1 MGIIFIIY
9 GRNKM
14 KNLIL
19 FVCTYLFVCS
29 TLLAQNNTTKVIFYE
44 SKGGFWDSIQKG
56 IDTYLESVNPKIKKP
71 SFKADF
77 SNLKKPSAPS
87 DFKFAWHNKPESQ
100 GRTGT
105 CWSFSTT
112 SFFESEVKRLTG
124 KEVQISE
131 LYTVYW
137 EYVEKAI
144 RYAQE
149 RGNSALGEG
158 SQGNAVQK
166 NFKKYGAVPYSV
178 YSGMLPGQKFIDH
191 QKLFEEFYTFLTKA
205 KENNTFAEGFIVNNV
220 KSILNKYMGT
230 PPEKFDFEGKS
241 YTPAS
246 FLKDY
251 LQINPD
257 DYIAI
262 ISVKNQPYGTSII
275 YDVPDNWWRN
285 SDYYNIPLD
294 EFMQTLKDAVKNG
307 YTVAL
312 AGDVSEPGINGF
324 EGAGFIPDFD
334 IKPADITED
343 ARIFRFLNGQTTD
356 DHGIHCIGSTEKD
369 GFTWFLIRESAA
381 GSFNSSN
388 PGYMM
393 YREDFVKLKM
403 MSYMIHKSAV
413 KGLK

>member
-1 MGIIFIIY
+1 
-9 GRNKM
+9 M
-14 KNLIL
+14 KKFFVFAAAIL
-19 FVCTYLFVCS
+19 CCVSSSF
-29 TLLAQNNTTKVIFYE
+29 AQNNSTKVTFYE
-44 SKGGFWDSIQKG
+44 SKGGYWDTIQKG
-56 IDTYLESVNPKIKKP
+56 IDTWLESVNPKLKKP
-71 SFKADF
+71 AWKADF
-77 SNLKKPSAPS
+77 SGISKPSGPA

-105 CWSFSTT
+105 CWCFSTT

-137 EYVEKAI
+137 EYVEKAL

-166 NFKKYGAVPYSV
+166 NFKKYGAVPYSA

-191 QKLFEEFYTFLTKA
+191 QKLFEEFYAFLTKA
-205 KENNTFAEGFIVNNV
+205 KENNTFAEGFIENNV

-230 PPEKFDFEGKS
+230 PPDKFEYEGKS
-241 YTPAS
+241 YTPET
-246 FLKDY
+246 FLKNY

-257 DYIAI
+257 DYVAL
-262 ISVKNQPYGTSII
+262 ISVKNQPYGSYII

-294 EFMQTLKDAVKNG
+294 EFMQTLKDAVKKG

-324 EGAGFIPDFD
+324 EGVGIIPDFD
-334 IKPADITED
+334 IKPADINED
-343 ARIFRFLNGQTTD
+343 SRIFRFLNGQTTD
-356 DHGIHCIGSTEKD
+356 DHGIHCVGSTEKD
-369 GFTWFLIRESAA
+369 GYTWFLIRESAA
-381 GSFNSSN
+381 GSFNSPN

-393 YREDFVKLKM
+393 YREDYVKLKM

-413 KGLK
+413 EGLK

>member
-1 MGIIFIIY
+1 
-9 GRNKM
+9 M
-14 KNLIL
+14 KKL
-19 FVCTYLFVCS
+19 FVSALVLMFFVPAIF
-29 TLLAQNNTTKVIFYE
+29 AQNNSTKVTFYE
-44 SKGGFWDSIQKG
+44 AKGGYWDTIQKG
-56 IDTYLESVNPKIKKP
+56 IDTYLESVNPKLKKP
-71 SFKADF
+71 SWKADF
-77 SNLKKPSAPS
+77 SGISKPSGPA

-105 CWSFSTT
+105 CWCFSTT

-137 EYVEKAI
+137 EYVEKAL

-166 NFKKYGAVPYSV
+166 NFKKYGAVPYSA

-191 QKLFEEFYTFLTKA
+191 QKLFEEFYAFLTKA
-205 KENNTFAEGFIVNNV
+205 KENNTWAEGFIENNV
-220 KSILNKYMGT
+220 KAILNKYMGA
-230 PPEKFDFEGKS
+230 PPDKFDYEGKT
-241 YTPAS
+241 YTPET
-246 FLKDY
+246 FLKNY

-257 DYIAI
+257 DYVAL
-262 ISVKNQPYGTSII
+262 ISVKNQPYGSYII

-294 EFMQTLKDAVKNG
+294 DFMQTLKDAVKKG

-324 EGAGFIPDFD
+324 EGVGIIPDFD
-334 IKPADITED
+334 IKPADINED
-343 ARIFRFLNGQTTD
+343 SRIFRFLNGQTTD
-356 DHGIHCIGSTEKD
+356 DHGIHCVGSTEKD
-369 GFTWFLIRESAA
+369 GVTWFLIRESAA
-381 GSFNSSN
+381 GSFNSPN
-388 PGYMM
+388 PGYMS
-393 YREDFVKLKM
+393 YREDYVKLKM